1 MSKVSNAHQI
11 PREEV
16 AFLERAFAGLPTT
29 KSASSGTGDA
39 DGLLKFA
46 YHQNPYMRA
55 FTKVLWSG
63 YAMARGQVA
72 DAHQRF
78 QQAKR
83 DATVAAIDANTAK
96 ALEDAHEA
104 LEQAMAPDGTTAA
117 FLVVLRERTLQRLW
131 SRVCET
137 TGLPPPRFHTLLNS
151 KPKVTLAE
159 LDADE
164 EAALAAL
171 RLQPPAQ
178 EAAAAAQESADSD
191 EIDEDEDDD
200 EDDDSEGPAPAQAAV
215 AKTSIAVVRR
225 GTADLLAEL
234 LLSAGADALRDARLK
249 KAGGSLTITITI
261 EGEGSPAREAGAPRE
276 GGNKKRRRRRR

>member
-1 MSKVSNAHQI
+1 MSKVSSAHQI

-29 KSASSGTGDA
+29 KSAGSGTGDA

-83 DATVAAIDANTAK
+83 DATVAAIDANTAQ
-96 ALEDAHEA
+96 ALEDAHAA

-117 FLVVLRERTLQRLW
+117 FLVVLREKTLQRLW

-137 TGLPPPRFHTLLNS
+137 TGLPPPRFHTLLGS

-164 EAALAAL
+164 DAALAAL
-171 RLQPPAQ
+171 RLQPPVD
-178 EAAAAAQESADSD
+178 EAAPMTQDRADADDGDD
-191 EIDEDEDDD
+191 EDEDEDDD
-200 EDDDSEGPAPAQAAV
+200 SPAPAQAAV
-215 AKTSIAVVRR
+215 AKTSISAVRR

-234 LLSAGADALRDARLK
+234 LLAAGADALRDARLK
-249 KAGGSLTITITI
+249 KAGGNLTITITI
-261 EGEGSPAREAGAPRE
+261 EGEGSPAREAGHPGD
-276 GGNKKRRRRRR
+276 GGGKKRRRRRR

>member
-1 MSKVSNAHQI
+1 MSKIPAAHQI
-11 PREEV
+11 PRDEV
-16 AFLERAFAGLPTT
+16 AFLERAFAGLPTS
-29 KSASSGTGDA
+29 KSSASGTGDA

-78 QQAKR
+78 QQARR

-96 ALEDAHEA
+96 ALEDAHLA

-117 FLVVLRERTLQRLW
+117 FLQVLRDRTLQRLW

-137 TGLPPPRFHTLLNS
+137 TGLPPPRFHTLLGA
-151 KPKVTLAE
+151 KPAVTLADI
-159 LDADE
+159 DADE

-171 RLQPPAQ
+171 RKQPPAPAA
-178 EAAAAAQESADSD
+178 EIADLEDESVDNDDEGDDGDDGEELAPAAAIAKLTL
-191 EIDEDEDDD
+191 
-200 EDDDSEGPAPAQAAV
+200 AV
-215 AKTSIAVVRR
+215 QRR
-225 GTADLLAEL
+225 GTAEQVAEL
-234 LLSAGADALRDARLK
+234 LLAAASDALRELRAK
-249 KAGGSLTITITI
+249 KPQGNLTISISI
-261 EGEGSPAREAGAPRE
+261 EGDGANTAPRE
-276 GGNKKRRRRRR
+276 VKSDRDGDKKRRRRRR

>member
-1 MSKVSNAHQI
+1 MSKVSSAHQI
-11 PREEV
+11 PKEEV
-16 AFLERAFAGLPTT
+16 AYLERTFAGLPTT
-29 KSASSGTGDA
+29 KSAGSGTGDA

-83 DATVAAIDANTAK
+83 DATVAAIDANTNK
-96 ALEDAHEA
+96 ALEDAHLA

-117 FLVVLRERTLQRLW
+117 FLVVLREKTLQRLW

-151 KPKVTLAE
+151 KPQVTLAE

-164 EAALAAL
+164 EAAIAAL
-171 RLQPPAQ
+171 RLQPVAEEGAGPETVAPDG
-178 EAAAAAQESADSD
+178 EESDD
-191 EIDEDEDDD
+191 EGDDEEEDDD
-200 EDDDSEGPAPAQAAV
+200 EPTVAQAAV

-225 GTADLLAEL
+225 GSAELLAEL
-234 LLSAGADALRDARLK
+234 LLAAGADALRDARVK
-249 KAGGSLTITITI
+249 KAGGNLTITITI

-276 GGNKKRRRRRR
+276 GGGKKRRRRRR

>member
-1 MSKVSNAHQI
+1 MSKVSSAHQI

-29 KSASSGTGDA
+29 KSAGSGTGDA

-83 DATVAAIDANTAK
+83 DATVAAIDANTTQ
-96 ALEDAHEA
+96 ALEDAHVA

-117 FLVVLRERTLQRLW
+117 FLVVLREKTLQRLW

-137 TGLPPPRFHTLLNS
+137 TGLPPPRFHTLLGS

-164 EAALAAL
+164 EAAIAAL
-171 RLQPPAQ
+171 RLQPPVD
-178 EAAAAAQESADSD
+178 EAAAAAQDGGDADESD
-191 EIDEDEDDD
+191 EEDEDDD
-200 EDDDSEGPAPAQAAV
+200 DGPAPAQAAV
-215 AKTSIAVVRR
+215 AKTAISVVRR

-234 LLSAGADALRDARLK
+234 LLAAGADALRDARVK
-249 KAGGSLTITITI
+249 KAGGNLTITVTI

-276 GGNKKRRRRRR
+276 GGGKKRRRRRR

>member
-1 MSKVSNAHQI
+1 MSRVPAAHQI
-11 PREEV
+11 PRDEV
-16 AFLERAFAGLPTT
+16 AYLERAFAGLPTS
-29 KSASSGTGDA
+29 KSSGSGTGDA

-78 QQAKR
+78 QQARR

-96 ALEDAHEA
+96 ALEDAHLA

-117 FLVVLRERTLQRLW
+117 FLQVLRDRTLQRLW

-137 TGLPPPRFHTLLNS
+137 TGLPPPRFHALLGN
-151 KPKVTLAE
+151 KPAVTLAD
-159 LDADE
+159 LDAEE

-171 RLQPPAQ
+171 RLQPAVAPAPEDDQ
-178 EAAAAAQESADSD
+178 TEES
-191 EIDEDEDDD
+191 EDEDEDEEEEVEEVDG
-200 EDDDSEGPAPAQAAV
+200 EPAAAAPVPKVTISIQRRGSFEQAAE
-215 AKTSIAVVRR
+215 
-225 GTADLLAEL
+225 LMLA
-234 LLSAGADALRDARLK
+234 AAADALKDLRGK
-249 KAGGSLTITITI
+249 KPQGNLTLTLTL
-261 EGEGSPAREAGAPRE
+261 EGEGAVNAIREAKPERE
-276 GGNKKRRRRRR
+276 GDRKRRRRRR

>member
-1 MSKVSNAHQI
+1 MSKIPASHQI
-11 PREEV
+11 PRDEV
-16 AFLERAFAGLPTT
+16 AFLERAFAGLPTS
-29 KSASSGTGDA
+29 KSSASGTGDA

-78 QQAKR
+78 QQARR

-96 ALEDAHEA
+96 ALEDAHHA

-117 FLVVLRERTLQRLW
+117 FLQVLRDRTLQRLW

-137 TGLPPPRFHTLLNS
+137 TGLPPPRFHTLLGT
-151 KPKVTLAE
+151 KPAVTLADI
-159 LDADE
+159 DAEE

-171 RLQPPAQ
+171 RKQPPA
-178 EAAAAAQESADSD
+178 EEKAEDPASDDES
-191 EIDEDEDDD
+191 DEDDEGEE
-200 EDDDSEGPAPAQAAV
+200 EDDEGDDAPQASAPAKVTVSGQ
-215 AKTSIAVVRR
+215 RR
-225 GTADLLAEL
+225 GTAEQAAEL
-234 LLSAGADALRDARLK
+234 LLSAASDVLRDLRAKKPQGNITISITIDGEGGSPALRDGKGDRD
-249 KAGGSLTITITI
+249 GD
-261 EGEGSPAREAGAPRE
+261 R
-276 GGNKKRRRRRR
+276 KRRRRRR